1 MSIFLMSLVRAF
13 GNQLA
18 ISARRVFRSLWIP
31 VMLASFVG
39 ALTGC
44 GEDKPKSSIGDSA
57 TKTEV
62 SAPEPSLSPEAQ
74 GKRLLHLIKVRSNFC
89 PQIIDMIA
97 QDKNLEES
105 LKKITADKEVGADNP
120 ELIKLIQESSVATS
134 EPIQFLLKNQHG
146 VRLGIYCH
154 PGPMLVFS
162 QQTQNC
168 MYCTPTTFKELQE
181 LEKLGPTEWSWRI
194 RELWMNAYLQNLSFP
209 TDMLQAGI
217 TFDSFASLFE
227 DSKRIYRVEPL
238 RTKLQVWLNNAEK
251 QINGRAAAAEKQ
263 PDFPTTD
270 EQKAQNR
277 ATINQFLQKLR
288 AGL

>member
-1 MSIFLMSLVRAF
+1 MSIFLLSITQIL
-13 GNQLA
+13 GNEVTV
-18 ISARRVFRSLWIP
+18 SARRALRSLWLPAIL
-31 VMLASFVG
+31 VSLLG

-44 GEDKPKSSIGDSA
+44 GEDKTKSPIDTSA
-57 TKTEV
+57 TKATTSPAEPIL
-62 SAPEPSLSPEAQ
+62 SAEEQ
-74 GKRLLHLIKVRSNFC
+74 GKRLLLLIKTRSDYC
-89 PQIIDMIA
+89 PKIIDTLA
-97 QDKNLEES
+97 QDKKLGES
-105 LKKITADKEVGADNP
+105 IRNYSDGNPIADNP
-120 ELIKLIQESSVATS
+120 ILIELIRESSVASS
-134 EPIQFLLKNQHG
+134 EPIQFLLKNQRDI
-146 VRLGIYCH
+146 RLGIFCH
-154 PGPMLVFS
+154 PGPMLIFS
-162 QQTQNC
+162 QQTKNC

-194 RELWMNAYLQNLSFP
+194 RELWMNAYLQNLSYP

-227 DSKRIYRVEPL
+227 DSKRVYRVEPL

-251 QINGRAAAAEKQ
+251 QINDRAATAEKQ

-277 ATINQFLQKLR
+277 STINQFLQKLR